1 MGVIVCGHN
10 WSGRFCAVIPLVLL
24 WMNDSGH
31 IHIDY
36 TLILLFFFSLSQSD
50 CIDLNSNLVMEVKER
65 KVGIKDR
72 GWWGQQQNNRIND
85 FEEWELIW
93 KDLIRE
99 RKKSRR
105 KKSKFKIE
113 NETKQNQFY
122 QRESIPRLVLI
133 GVYMREC
140 YVCRCETK
148 TSACGAE

>member
-10 WSGRFCAVIPLVLL
+10 WSGRFCAVIPLALL

-36 TLILLFFFSLSQSD
+36 TLILLFCFSLSQSD
-50 CIDLNSNLVMEVKER
+50 CIDLNTNLVMEGRER

-72 GWWGQQQNNRIND
+72 GWWGQQQNNRTND
-85 FEEWELIW
+85 FEVWELIW

-99 RKKSRR
+99 KKSRR
-105 KKSKFKIE
+105 KRANLRLRIKRNKANFISVKV
-113 NETKQNQFY
+113 Y
-122 QRESIPRLVLI
+122 QGLCFDRC
-133 GVYMREC
+133 VYMWEC

-148 TSACGAE
+148 TPACGAE